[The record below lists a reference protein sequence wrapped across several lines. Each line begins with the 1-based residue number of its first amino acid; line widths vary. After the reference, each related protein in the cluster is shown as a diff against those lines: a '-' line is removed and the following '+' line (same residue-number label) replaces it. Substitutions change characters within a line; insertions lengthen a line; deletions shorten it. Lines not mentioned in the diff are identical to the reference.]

1 MVPADSPVFKIPP
14 LGTHYSEQWI
24 AEDQK
29 EVREASMRDLLDF
42 SGTRAASRRAQSLIR
57 DQSHAD
63 SREEKEVTTV
73 PHSSS
78 LSHLMV
84 GGVARLRQWRGVR
97 KPLGLGWSKS
107 SSPGSNRN
115 HDFGLER
122 AVFKDN
128 APMI

>member
-29 EVREASMRDLLDF
+29 EVREASMRDLLDL

-63 SREEKEVTTV
+63 SREDKETAKV
-73 PHSSS
+73 S
-78 LSHLMV
+78 LSPCSRCGEVSMSQPN
-84 GGVARLRQWRGVR
+84 GEPKRL
-97 KPLGLGWSKS
+97 
-107 SSPGSNRN
+107 
-115 HDFGLER
+115 
-122 AVFKDN
+122 
-128 APMI
+128 